1 MEPLERS
8 RGKGQRDA
16 SASRGV
22 NELEKLDE
30 MKAETSE
37 TKNILLVDDHKP
49 FRDALAKI
57 LEGDGLRVFTS
68 DDGEGALDILRK
80 EFIHLI
86 LTDLKMPKMDG
97 VELLKVAKTIRP
109 EVEVI
114 LVTGYGTVDTA
125 VTAMKDGAFDY
136 IQKPFKPRE
145 VLKLVRKALEKQSLV
160 SENRILQ
167 ERLKDFQKF
176 EKIVGRSP
184 VMKGVLEI
192 VAQVA
197 PSSATVL
204 IQGESGTGKEVI
216 AQAIHDLSPRVNHP
230 FIKVSCAALP
240 ETLLEAELFGYER
253 GAFTGAIA
261 RKEGRFE
268 LANGGTLFL
277 DEIGEVSPTV
287 QVKLLRVLQVGEFE
301 RLGGTKTIRADV
313 RLVAATNMNL
323 LEAVEKKVFREDL
336 YSRLNVITLTLPPL
350 REREEDIPLLAHHFL
365 EIFKKKNNKEVKGF
379 TQEALEVMLRYTW
392 PRNVRQLENA
402 IERAVVLSK
411 GEMIVSG
418 DLPPEI
424 LKAMTLPT
432 GEQGALMDE
441 KTISI
446 ALGTPMDIIEKRVIE
461 ETLRHSRGD
470 KNVAS
475 KILGISTRTIYRKIE
490 EDKEEDKKEERT

>member
-1 MEPLERS
+1 MRVEN
-8 RGKGQRDA
+8 
-16 SASRGV
+16 SA
-22 NELEKLDE
+22 L
-30 MKAETSE
+30 
-37 TKNILLVDDHKP
+37 KNVLLVDDHKP
-49 FRDALAKI
+49 FRDSLAKI
-57 LEGDGLRVFTS
+57 LEGEGLRVFPAN
-68 DDGEGALDILRK
+68 DGEEALDILRN

-97 VELLKVAKTIRP
+97 VELLQVAKTIHP

-114 LVTGYGTVDTA
+114 LITGYGTVDTA
-125 VTAMKDGAFDY
+125 VTAMKEGAYDY

-145 VLKLVRKALEKQSLV
+145 ILKLVRKAIEKQSLV
-160 SENRILQ
+160 LENRLLQ
-167 ERLKDFQKF
+167 ERIKDFQKF

-184 VMKGVLEI
+184 AMKKVLEI

-216 AQAIHDLSPRVNHP
+216 AQAIHDLSPRVNKP
-230 FIKVSCAALP
+230 FVKISCAALP

-301 RLGGTKTIRADV
+301 RLGGTKTFRADV

-323 LEAVEKKVFREDL
+323 LEAVERKAFREDL
-336 YSRLNVITLTLPPL
+336 FSRLNVITLILPPL
-350 REREEDIPLLAHHFL
+350 REREGDIPLLAHHFL
-365 EIFKKKNNKEVKGF
+365 EIFQKKNNKDVKGF
-379 TQEALEVMLRYTW
+379 TQEALEVMLRYSW

-402 IERAVVLSK
+402 IERAVVLTR
-411 GEMIVSG
+411 GETIVPG

-424 LKAMTLPT
+424 LKTVELSLAGEAAM
-432 GEQGALMDE
+432 MDE

-446 ALGTPMDIIEKRVIE
+446 SLGTPLEAIERRVIE
-461 ETLRHSRGD
+461 ETLKHSRGD
-470 KNVAS
+470 KNLAS
-475 KILGISTRTIYRKIE
+475 KILGISARTIYRKME
-490 EDKEEDKKEERT
+490 EEKKEEEKDKKIDDKLSY

>member
-1 MEPLERS
+1 VDIPEP
-8 RGKGQRDA
+8 
-16 SASRGV
+16 
-22 NELEKLDE
+22 
-30 MKAETSE
+30 
-37 TKNILLVDDHKP
+37 KNILVVDDYEP
-49 FRDALAKI
+49 FRDSLAKI
-57 LEGDGLRVFTS
+57 LGGAGFRVFPAS
-68 DDGEGALDILRK
+68 DGEEALDILRK
-80 EFIHLI
+80 EFIHLV

-97 VELLKVAKTIRP
+97 TELLKVAKTIRP
-109 EVEVI
+109 DIEVI
-114 LVTGYGTVDTA
+114 LITGYATVDTA
-125 VTAMKDGAFDY
+125 VTAMKDGAYDY

-145 VLKLVRKALEKQSLV
+145 ILKLVRKAVEKQSLV
-160 SENRILQ
+160 LENRKLQ
-167 ERLKDFQKF
+167 ERIKDFQKV

-184 VMKGVLEI
+184 AMKKVLEI

-216 AQAIHDLSPRVNHP
+216 AQAIHDLSPRANKP

-313 RLVAATNMNL
+313 RIVAASNMNL
-323 LEAVEKKVFREDL
+323 LEAVERKAFREDL

-350 REREEDIPLLAHHFL
+350 REREGDIPLLAHHFL
-365 EIFKKKNNKEVKGF
+365 EIFTKKNNKDVKGF
-379 TQEALEVMLRYTW
+379 TQEALEVMLQYSW
-392 PRNVRQLENA
+392 PRNVRQMENA
-402 IERAVVLSK
+402 IERAVVLTK
-411 GEMIVSG
+411 GEMINPG

-424 LKAMTLPT
+424 LKAVEPKTPK
-432 GEQGALMDE
+432 AVLMDE

-446 ALGTPMDIIEKRVIE
+446 SLGTPMETIEKRVIE
-461 ETLRHSRGD
+461 ETLRYSRGD
-470 KNVAS
+470 KNLAS
-475 KILGISTRTIYRKIE
+475 KILGISARTIYRKIE
-490 EDKEEDKKEERT
+490 EEKENDGEKKDFPENQVKESDDNQ

>member
-1 MEPLERS
+1 
-8 RGKGQRDA
+8 
-16 SASRGV
+16 V
-22 NELEKLDE
+22 
-30 MKAETSE
+30 ETSE
-37 TKNILLVDDHKP
+37 PKNILLVDDHKP
-49 FRDALAKI
+49 FRDSLAKI
-57 LEGDGLRVFTS
+57 LEGEGFRVFPAS
-68 DDGEGALDILRK
+68 DGEEALDVLRK
-80 EFIHLI
+80 EFVHLV

-109 EVEVI
+109 ETEVI
-114 LVTGYGTVDTA
+114 LITGYGTVDTA

-145 VLKLVRKALEKQSLV
+145 ILKLVRKAVEKQALV
-160 SENRILQ
+160 LQNRMLQ
-167 ERLKDFQKF
+167 ERIKDFQKV

-184 VMKGVLEI
+184 AMKKVLEI

-216 AQAIHDLSPRVNHP
+216 AQAIHDLSPRANRP

-313 RLVAATNMNL
+313 RIVAATNMNL
-323 LEAVEKKVFREDL
+323 LEAVERRIFREDL

-350 REREEDIPLLAHHFL
+350 REREGDIPLLAHHFL
-365 EIFKKKNNKEVKGF
+365 EIFKKKNNKDVKGF
-379 TQEALEVMLRYTW
+379 TQEALEVMLQYSW
-392 PRNVRQLENA
+392 PRNVRQMENA

-411 GEMIVSG
+411 GDMIAPG

-424 LKAMTLPT
+424 LKAVEPQV
-432 GEQGALMDE
+432 ERAILMDE

-446 ALGTPMDIIEKRVIE
+446 SLGTPLETIEKRVIE
-461 ETLRHSRGD
+461 ETLRYSRGD
-470 KNVAS
+470 KNLAS
-475 KILGISTRTIYRKIE
+475 KILGISARTIYRKIE
-490 EDKEEDKKEERT
+490 EDNKDDDRKQDQEKRDSVPAEEARAVPEGGQNDKNLPTS

>member
-1 MEPLERS
+1 MDTPEP
-8 RGKGQRDA
+8 K
-16 SASRGV
+16 
-22 NELEKLDE
+22 
-30 MKAETSE
+30 T
-37 TKNILLVDDHKP
+37 ILLVDDHKP
-49 FRDALAKI
+49 FRDSLAKI
-57 LEGDGLRVFTS
+57 LEKEGFRVFPAS
-68 DDGEGALDILRK
+68 DGEEALDVLRRQ
-80 EFIHLI
+80 FIHLV

-109 EVEVI
+109 ETEVI
-114 LVTGYGTVDTA
+114 IITGYGTVDTA
-125 VTAMKDGAFDY
+125 VTAMKDGAYDY

-145 VLKLVRKALEKQSLV
+145 VLKLVRKAAEKQSLV
-160 SENRILQ
+160 LENRMLQ
-167 ERLKDFQKF
+167 ERIRDFQKV
-176 EKIVGRSP
+176 EKIIGRSP
-184 VMKGVLEI
+184 AMKHILEI

-216 AQAIHDLSPRVNHP
+216 GQAIHDLSPRAKNP

-301 RLGGTKTIRADV
+301 RLGGTKTIQADV
-313 RLVAATNMNL
+313 RIVAATNINL
-323 LEAVEKKVFREDL
+323 MEAVERKIFREDL

-350 REREEDIPLLAHHFL
+350 REREGDIPLLTHHFL
-365 EIFKKKNNKEVKGF
+365 EIFKKKNNKGVKSF
-379 TQEALEVMLRYTW
+379 TQEAMEIMLQYPW

-402 IERAVVLSK
+402 IERAVVLTK
-411 GEMIVSG
+411 GDLIVPG

-424 LKAMTLPT
+424 LQAVEPAV
-432 GEQGALMDE
+432 QGPILMDE
-441 KTISI
+441 KNLSFP
-446 ALGTPMDIIEKRVIE
+446 LGTPLEMIEKRVIE
-461 ETLRHSRGD
+461 ETLRYSRGD
-470 KNVAS
+470 KNLAS
-475 KILGISTRTIYRKIE
+475 KILGISARTIYRKME
-490 EDKEEDKKEERT
+490 EEKKEGERKYDTHEGLSEDRE

>member
-1 MEPLERS
+1 MSLTE
-8 RGKGQRDA
+8 GKTGDVK
-16 SASRGV
+16 S
-22 NELEKLDE
+22 
-30 MKAETSE
+30 
-37 TKNILLVDDHKP
+37 ILLVDDHKP
-49 FRDALAKI
+49 FRDSLARV
-57 LEGDGLRVFTS
+57 LEGEGFRVMPAN
-68 DDGEGALDILRK
+68 DGEEALNILRN

-97 VELLKVAKTIRP
+97 VELLQVAKTIRP

-114 LVTGYGTVDTA
+114 LITGYGTVDTA

-145 VLKLVRKALEKQSLV
+145 ILKLVVKALEKQSLV
-160 SENRILQ
+160 LENRRLQ
-167 ERLKDFQKF
+167 ERIKNWKQF

-184 VMKGVLEI
+184 AMKKVLEI

-204 IQGESGTGKEVI
+204 IQGESGTGKEI
-216 AQAIHDLSPRVNHP
+216 MAQAVHDLSPRANHP

-253 GAFTGAIA
+253 GAFTGAIT

-313 RLVAATNMNL
+313 RLIAASNLNL
-323 LEAVEKKVFREDL
+323 LEAVDKKLFREDL

-350 REREEDIPLLAHHFL
+350 REREGDIPLLAHHFL
-365 EIFKKKNNKEVKGF
+365 EIFKKKNNKDLRGF
-379 TQEALEVMLRYTW
+379 TEEAIEVMVSYDW

-411 GEMIVSG
+411 GDLIVPG

-424 LKAMTLPT
+424 IQAVERPSRTKGPWI
-432 GEQGALMDE
+432 DE
-441 KTISI
+441 KSISVP
-446 ALGTPMDIIEKRVIE
+446 LGTPLEIIEKRVIE

-475 KILGISTRTIYRKIE
+475 KILGISSRTIYRKIE
-490 EDKEEDKKEERT
+490 EEKKRKKKINNQLTFCRLNPLKIA

>member
-1 MEPLERS
+1 MDLPGPR
-8 RGKGQRDA
+8 
-16 SASRGV
+16 
-22 NELEKLDE
+22 
-30 MKAETSE
+30 
-37 TKNILLVDDHKP
+37 NILLVDDHKS
-49 FRDALAKI
+49 FRDTLAKI
-57 LEGDGLRVFTS
+57 LSAEGFRVFPA
-68 DDGEGALDILRK
+68 DDGEAALDILRQ
-80 EFIHLI
+80 EFIHLV

-109 EVEVI
+109 ETEVI
-114 LVTGYGTVDTA
+114 IITGYGTVDTA
-125 VTAMKDGAFDY
+125 VTAMKDGAYDY
-136 IQKPFKPRE
+136 IPKPFKPRE

-160 SENRILQ
+160 LENRLLQ
-167 ERLKDFQKF
+167 ERIKDFQKV

-184 VMKGVLEI
+184 AMKHILEI

-204 IQGESGTGKEVI
+204 IQGESGTGKEI
-216 AQAIHDLSPRVNHP
+216 IGQAIHDLSPRAKNP

-313 RLVAATNMNL
+313 RIVAATNMNL
-323 LEAVEKKVFREDL
+323 LEAVERKTFREDL
-336 YSRLNVITLTLPPL
+336 YSRLNVITLTLPSL
-350 REREEDIPLLAHHFL
+350 RAREGDIPLLAHHFL
-365 EIFKKKNNKEVKGF
+365 EIFKKKNNKTVKGF
-379 TQEALEVMLRYTW
+379 TQEAMEVMLQYPW

-402 IERAVVLSK
+402 IERAVVLSR
-411 GEMIVSG
+411 GDLITPG

-424 LKAMTLPT
+424 QKAVGPAELRTVL
-432 GEQGALMDE
+432 LDE
-441 KTISI
+441 KTLSI
-446 ALGTPMDIIEKRVIE
+446 PLGTPLEAIEKRVIE

-470 KNVAS
+470 KNLAS
-475 KILGISTRTIYRKIE
+475 KILGISARTIYRKM
-490 EDKEEDKKEERT
+490 EEDKKEGEKREDDREGDLEDSQKINDNLAK

>member
-1 MEPLERS
+1 MDLPEPR
-8 RGKGQRDA
+8 
-16 SASRGV
+16 
-22 NELEKLDE
+22 
-30 MKAETSE
+30 
-37 TKNILLVDDHKP
+37 NILLVDDHKS
-49 FRDALAKI
+49 FRDTLAKI
-57 LEGDGLRVFTS
+57 LSAEGFRVFPA
-68 DDGEGALDILRK
+68 DDGEEALDILRQ
-80 EFIHLI
+80 EFIHLV

-109 EVEVI
+109 ETEVI
-114 LVTGYGTVDTA
+114 IITGYGTVDTA
-125 VTAMKDGAFDY
+125 VTAMKDGAYDY
-136 IQKPFKPRE
+136 IPKPFKPRE

-160 SENRILQ
+160 LENRILQ
-167 ERLKDFQKF
+167 ERIKDFQKV

-184 VMKGVLEI
+184 AMKHVLEI

-204 IQGESGTGKEVI
+204 VQGESGTGKEI
-216 AQAIHDLSPRVNHP
+216 IGQAIHDLSPRAKNP

-313 RLVAATNMNL
+313 RIVAATNMNL
-323 LEAVEKKVFREDL
+323 LEAVERKTFREDL
-336 YSRLNVITLTLPPL
+336 YSRLNVITLTLPSL
-350 REREEDIPLLAHHFL
+350 RAREGDIPLLAHHFL
-365 EIFKKKNNKEVKGF
+365 EIFKKKNNKTVKGF
-379 TQEALEVMLRYTW
+379 TQEAMEVMLQYSW

-402 IERAVVLSK
+402 IERAVVLTRAD
-411 GEMIVSG
+411 MIAPG

-424 LKAMTLPT
+424 LKAVELAAEEPI
-432 GEQGALMDE
+432 LMDE
-441 KTISI
+441 KSLSI
-446 ALGTPMDIIEKRVIE
+446 PLGTPLEMIEKRVIE
-461 ETLRHSRGD
+461 ETLRYSRGD
-470 KNVAS
+470 KNLAS
-475 KILGISTRTIYRKIE
+475 KILGISSRTIYRKM
-490 EDKEEDKKEERT
+490 EEDKKEGEKRQNAREEHFEESEKMNDNLAK

>member
-1 MEPLERS
+1 MET
-8 RGKGQRDA
+8 
-16 SASRGV
+16 SAS
-22 NELEKLDE
+22 
-30 MKAETSE
+30 
-37 TKNILLVDDHKP
+37 KNILLVDDHKP
-49 FRDALAKI
+49 FRDSLAKI
-57 LEGDGLRVFTS
+57 LEGEGLRVFPAN
-68 DDGEGALDILRK
+68 DGEEALDILRN
-80 EFIHLI
+80 ELIHLV

-97 VELLKVAKTIRP
+97 VELLKVAKTIHP

-114 LVTGYGTVDTA
+114 LITGYGTVDTA

-145 VLKLVRKALEKQSLV
+145 ILKLVRKAIEKQSLV
-160 SENRILQ
+160 LENRLLQ
-167 ERLKDFQKF
+167 ERIKDLQKF

-184 VMKGVLEI
+184 AMKRVLEI
-192 VAQVA
+192 LAQVA

-216 AQAIHDLSPRVNHP
+216 AQAIHDLSPRANKA

-323 LEAVEKKVFREDL
+323 LEAVERKAFREDL
-336 YSRLNVITLTLPPL
+336 FSRLNVITLTLPPL
-350 REREEDIPLLAHHFL
+350 REREGDIPLLAHHFL
-365 EIFKKKNNKEVKGF
+365 EIFKKKNNKDVKGF
-379 TQEALEVMLRYTW
+379 TQEALEVMLQYTW

-402 IERAVVLSK
+402 IERAVVLTK
-411 GEMIVSG
+411 GEMVVPR

-424 LKAMTLPT
+424 LKAMEVPAAR
-432 GEQGALMDE
+432 EAALMDE

-446 ALGTPMDIIEKRVIE
+446 SLGTSLETIEKRVIE

-470 KNVAS
+470 KNLAS
-475 KILGISTRTIYRKIE
+475 KILGISARTIYRKIE
-490 EDKEEDKKEERT
+490 EEKKGAAEGEGD

>member
-1 MEPLERS
+1 LKVEN
-8 RGKGQRDA
+8 
-16 SASRGV
+16 SA
-22 NELEKLDE
+22 
-30 MKAETSE
+30 A
-37 TKNILLVDDHKP
+37 KNILLVDDHKP
-49 FRDALAKI
+49 FRDSLAKI
-57 LEGDGLRVFTS
+57 LEGEGMRVFPAN
-68 DDGEGALDILRK
+68 DGEEALTILRQ

-97 VELLKVAKTIRP
+97 VELLQVAKTIRP

-114 LVTGYGTVDTA
+114 LITGYGTVDTA
-125 VTAMKDGAFDY
+125 VTAMKEGAYDY

-145 VLKLVRKALEKQSLV
+145 ILKLVRKAIEKQSLV
-160 SENRILQ
+160 LQNRILQ
-167 ERLKDFQKF
+167 ERIKDFQKF

-184 VMKGVLEI
+184 AMKKVLEI

-197 PSSATVL
+197 PSSATIL

-216 AQAIHDLSPRVNHP
+216 AQAIHDLSPRVNKP

-323 LEAVEKKVFREDL
+323 MEAVERKAFREDL
-336 YSRLNVITLTLPPL
+336 FSRLNVITLNLPPL
-350 REREEDIPLLAHHFL
+350 REREGDIPLLAHHFL
-365 EIFKKKNNKEVKGF
+365 EIFKKKNTKEVKGF
-379 TQEALEVMLRYTW
+379 APEALEVMLQYSW

-402 IERAVVLSK
+402 IERAVVLTR
-411 GEMIVSG
+411 GEMIVPG

-424 LKAMTLPT
+424 LQTVEMSAE
-432 GEQGALMDE
+432 GQADLMDE

-446 ALGTPMDIIEKRVIE
+446 SLGTPLEAIERRVIE

-470 KNVAS
+470 KNLAS
-475 KILGISTRTIYRKIE
+475 KILGISARTIYRKIE
-490 EDKEEDKKEERT
+490 EEKEEMEKTRNK

>member
-1 MEPLERS
+1 MEIPDR
-8 RGKGQRDA
+8 K
-16 SASRGV
+16 
-22 NELEKLDE
+22 
-30 MKAETSE
+30 T
-37 TKNILLVDDHKP
+37 ILLVDDHQP
-49 FRDALAKI
+49 FRDSLAKI
-57 LEGDGLRVFTS
+57 LKGEGFRVFPAN
-68 DDGEGALDILRK
+68 DGEEALEILRK
-80 EFIHLI
+80 EFIHLV

-109 EVEVI
+109 ETEVI
-114 LVTGYGTVDTA
+114 LMTGYGTVDTA

-145 VLKLVRKALEKQSLV
+145 ILKLVRKAVEKQSLV
-160 SENRILQ
+160 LENRMLQ
-167 ERLKDFQKF
+167 ERIKDFQKV

-184 VMKGVLEI
+184 AMKDVLEI

-216 AQAIHDLSPRVNHP
+216 AQAVHDLSPRAKEP

-253 GAFTGAIA
+253 GAFTGASA

-268 LANGGTLFL
+268 LAHGGTLFL
-277 DEIGEVSPTV
+277 DEIGEVSLTV

-301 RLGGTKTIRADV
+301 RLGGTKTLRADV
-313 RLVAATNMNL
+313 RIVAATNMNL
-323 LEAVEKKVFREDL
+323 LEAIERKAFREDL

-350 REREEDIPLLAHHFL
+350 REREGDIPLLAHHFL
-365 EIFKKKNNKEVKGF
+365 EIFKKKNNKGVKGF
-379 TQEALEVMLRYTW
+379 TPEAMEVMLRYPW

-402 IERAVVLSK
+402 IERAVVLSR
-411 GEMIVSG
+411 GDLISPG

-424 LKAMTLPT
+424 QKAIGPAELRTVL
-432 GEQGALMDE
+432 LDE
-441 KTISI
+441 KTLSI
-446 ALGTPMDIIEKRVIE
+446 PLGTPLEAIAKRVIV

-470 KNVAS
+470 KNLAS
-475 KILGISTRTIYRKIE
+475 KILGISARTIYRKM
-490 EDKEEDKKEERT
+490 EDEKEEEKEENREDPSEIGGQES

>member
-1 MEPLERS
+1 
-8 RGKGQRDA
+8 
-16 SASRGV
+16 V
-22 NELEKLDE
+22 
-30 MKAETSE
+30 ETSE
-37 TKNILLVDDHKP
+37 PKNILLVDDHKP
-49 FRDALAKI
+49 FRDSLAKI
-57 LEGDGLRVFTS
+57 LEGEGFRVFPAS
-68 DDGEGALDILRK
+68 DGEEALDVLRK
-80 EFIHLI
+80 EFVHLV

-109 EVEVI
+109 ETEVI
-114 LVTGYGTVDTA
+114 LITGYGTVDTA

-145 VLKLVRKALEKQSLV
+145 ILKLVRKAVEKQALV
-160 SENRILQ
+160 LQNRMLQ
-167 ERLKDFQKF
+167 ERIKDFQKV

-184 VMKGVLEI
+184 AMKKVLEI

-216 AQAIHDLSPRVNHP
+216 AQAIHDLSPRANRP

-313 RLVAATNMNL
+313 RIVAATNMNL
-323 LEAVEKKVFREDL
+323 LEAVERRIFREDL

-350 REREEDIPLLAHHFL
+350 REREGDIPLLAHHFL

-379 TQEALEVMLRYTW
+379 TQEALEVMLQYSW
-392 PRNVRQLENA
+392 PRNVRQMENA
-402 IERAVVLSK
+402 IERAVVLTK
-411 GEMIVSG
+411 GDMIAPG

-424 LKAMTLPT
+424 LKAVEPRVERAL
-432 GEQGALMDE
+432 LMDE

-446 ALGTPMDIIEKRVIE
+446 SLGTPLETIEKRVIE
-461 ETLRHSRGD
+461 ETLRYSRGD
-470 KNVAS
+470 KNLAS
-475 KILGISTRTIYRKIE
+475 KILGISARTIYRKIE
-490 EDKEEDKKEERT
+490 EDIKDDSKQDQEKKDSVPADEASAVSEGGQNDKNLPTS

>member
-1 MEPLERS
+1 MRVEN
-8 RGKGQRDA
+8 
-16 SASRGV
+16 SAS
-22 NELEKLDE
+22 
-30 MKAETSE
+30 
-37 TKNILLVDDHKP
+37 KNVLLVDDHKP
-49 FRDALAKI
+49 FRDSLAKI
-57 LEGDGLRVFTS
+57 LEGEGFRVFPAN
-68 DDGEGALDILRK
+68 DGEEALDILRH
-80 EFIHLI
+80 EFIQLV

-114 LVTGYGTVDTA
+114 LITGYGTVDTA
-125 VTAMKDGAFDY
+125 VTAMKEGAYDY

-145 VLKLVRKALEKQSLV
+145 ILKLVRKASEKQSLV
-160 SENRILQ
+160 LENRILQ
-167 ERLKDFQKF
+167 ERIKDFQKF

-184 VMKGVLEI
+184 AMKKVLEI

-197 PSSATVL
+197 PSLATVL

-216 AQAIHDLSPRVNHP
+216 AQAIHELSPRVNKP

-268 LANGGTLFL
+268 LADGGTLFL

-313 RLVAATNMNL
+313 RLIAATNMNL
-323 LEAVEKKVFREDL
+323 LEAVERKAFREDL
-336 YSRLNVITLTLPPL
+336 FSRLNVITLTLPPL
-350 REREEDIPLLAHHFL
+350 REREGDIPLLSHHFL

-379 TQEALEVMLRYTW
+379 TREALEVMLQYPW

-402 IERAVVLSK
+402 IERAVVLTK
-411 GEMIVSG
+411 GEMIVPE

-424 LKAMTLPT
+424 LKAVEMPMTR
-432 GEQGALMDE
+432 EAALMDE
-441 KTISI
+441 KKISI
-446 ALGTPMDIIEKRVIE
+446 SLGTPLEAIERRVIE

-475 KILGISTRTIYRKIE
+475 KILGISARTIYRKIE
-490 EDKEEDKKEERT
+490 EDKKEEGEEERKKDDKKSN

>member
-1 MEPLERS
+1 MNMPE
-8 RGKGQRDA
+8 Q
-16 SASRGV
+16 
-22 NELEKLDE
+22 
-30 MKAETSE
+30 
-37 TKNILLVDDHKP
+37 KNILLVDDHKP
-49 FRDALAKI
+49 FRDSLAKI
-57 LEGDGLRVFTS
+57 LGGEGFQVFPAGDG
-68 DDGEGALDILRK
+68 EEALDILRQ
-80 EFIHLI
+80 EFIHLV

-109 EVEVI
+109 DIEVI
-114 LVTGYGTVDTA
+114 LITGYGTVDTA

-136 IQKPFKPRE
+136 IEKPFKPRE
-145 VLKLVRKALEKQSLV
+145 IIKRVRKAVEKQSLV
-160 SENRILQ
+160 LENRMLR
-167 ERLKDFQKF
+167 ERIKDFQKV

-184 VMKGVLEI
+184 AMKKVLEI

-216 AQAIHDLSPRVNHP
+216 AQAIHDLSPRANKP

-313 RLVAATNMNL
+313 RIVAATNMNL
-323 LEAVEKKVFREDL
+323 LEAVERKTFREDL
-336 YSRLNVITLTLPPL
+336 YSRLNVITLTLPGL
-350 REREEDIPLLAHHFL
+350 REREGDIPLLSHHFL

-379 TQEALEVMLRYTW
+379 TQEALEVMLQYSW

-402 IERAVVLSK
+402 IERAVVLTK
-411 GEMIVSG
+411 GDMITPG

-424 LKAMTLPT
+424 LKAVEPT
-432 GEQGALMDE
+432 AQKPVLMDE
-441 KTISI
+441 KTLSIS
-446 ALGTPMDIIEKRVIE
+446 LGTPLETIEKRVIE
-461 ETLRHSRGD
+461 ETLRYSRGD
-470 KNVAS
+470 KNLAS
-475 KILGISTRTIYRKIE
+475 KILGISARTIYRKIE
-490 EDKEEDKKEERT
+490 EEKNGEEEKKEDTEENPAEGGSGF

>member
-1 MEPLERS
+1 MRVEN
-8 RGKGQRDA
+8 
-16 SASRGV
+16 SA
-22 NELEKLDE
+22 L
-30 MKAETSE
+30 
-37 TKNILLVDDHKP
+37 KNILLVDDHKP
-49 FRDALAKI
+49 FRDSLAKI
-57 LEGDGLRVFTS
+57 LEGEGLRVFPAN
-68 DDGEGALDILRK
+68 DGEEALDLLRN
-80 EFIHLI
+80 ESIHLI

-97 VELLKVAKTIRP
+97 VELLQVAKTIRP

-114 LVTGYGTVDTA
+114 LITGYGTVDTA
-125 VTAMKDGAFDY
+125 VTAMKEGAYDY

-145 VLKLVRKALEKQSLV
+145 ILKLVRKAIEKQSLV
-160 SENRILQ
+160 LENRVLQ
-167 ERLKDFQKF
+167 ERIKDFQKF

-184 VMKGVLEI
+184 AMKKVLEI

-216 AQAIHDLSPRVNHP
+216 AQAIHDLSPRVNKP
-230 FIKVSCAALP
+230 FVKVSCAALP

-301 RLGGTKTIRADV
+301 RLGGTKTFRADV

-323 LEAVEKKVFREDL
+323 LEAVERKAFREDL
-336 YSRLNVITLTLPPL
+336 FSRLNVITLILPPL
-350 REREEDIPLLAHHFL
+350 REREGDIPLLAHHFL
-365 EIFKKKNNKEVKGF
+365 EIFQKKNNKDMKGF
-379 TQEALEVMLRYTW
+379 TQEALEVMLRYSW

-402 IERAVVLSK
+402 IERAVVLTK
-411 GEMIVSG
+411 GEMIGPG

-424 LKAMTLPT
+424 LKTVEVSVA
-432 GEQGALMDE
+432 GEAALMDE

-446 ALGTPMDIIEKRVIE
+446 SLGTPLEAIERRVIE

-470 KNVAS
+470 KNLAS
-475 KILGISTRTIYRKIE
+475 KILGISARTIYRKIE
-490 EDKEEDKKEERT
+490 EEKKEE

>member
-1 MEPLERS
+1 VDIPEP
-8 RGKGQRDA
+8 
-16 SASRGV
+16 
-22 NELEKLDE
+22 
-30 MKAETSE
+30 
-37 TKNILLVDDHKP
+37 KNILLVDDHKP
-49 FRDALAKI
+49 FRDSLAKI
-57 LEGDGLRVFTS
+57 LGGEGFRVFPAN
-68 DDGEGALDILRK
+68 DGEEALDILRK
-80 EFIHLI
+80 EFIHLV

-109 EVEVI
+109 EIEVI
-114 LVTGYGTVDTA
+114 LITGYATVDTA
-125 VTAMKDGAFDY
+125 VTAMKEGAYDY

-145 VLKLVRKALEKQSLV
+145 ILKLVRKAVEKQSLV
-160 SENRILQ
+160 LENRMLQ
-167 ERLKDFQKF
+167 ERIKDFQKV

-184 VMKGVLEI
+184 AMKKVLEI

-216 AQAIHDLSPRVNHP
+216 AQAIHDLSPRASKP

-253 GAFTGAIA
+253 GAFTGAMA

-313 RLVAATNMNL
+313 RIVAATNMNL
-323 LEAVEKKVFREDL
+323 LEAVERKAFREDL

-350 REREEDIPLLAHHFL
+350 REREGDIPLLAHHFL
-365 EIFKKKNNKEVKGF
+365 EIFTKKNSKEVKGF
-379 TQEALEVMLRYTW
+379 TQEALEVMLQYSW
-392 PRNVRQLENA
+392 PRNVRQMENA
-402 IERAVVLSK
+402 IERAVVLTK
-411 GEMIVSG
+411 GEMITLG

-424 LKAMTLPT
+424 LKGVESRIQKAV
-432 GEQGALMDE
+432 LMDG

-446 ALGTPMDIIEKRVIE
+446 SLGTSIETIEKRVIE
-461 ETLRHSRGD
+461 ETLRLSRGD
-470 KNVAS
+470 KNLAS
-475 KILGISTRTIYRKIE
+475 KILGIAARTIYRKIE
-490 EDKEEDKKEERT
+490 EEKENDEGKKDIPENQGKEGGDNQ

>member
-1 MEPLERS
+1 MDTPEP
-8 RGKGQRDA
+8 K
-16 SASRGV
+16 
-22 NELEKLDE
+22 
-30 MKAETSE
+30 T
-37 TKNILLVDDHKP
+37 ILLVDDHKP
-49 FRDALAKI
+49 FRDSLAKI
-57 LEGDGLRVFTS
+57 LEREGFRVFPAS
-68 DDGEGALDILRK
+68 DGEEALDVLRRQ
-80 EFIHLI
+80 FIHLV

-109 EVEVI
+109 ETEVI
-114 LVTGYGTVDTA
+114 IITGYGTVDTA
-125 VTAMKDGAFDY
+125 VTAMKDGAYDY

-145 VLKLVRKALEKQSLV
+145 VLKLVRKAAEKQSLV
-160 SENRILQ
+160 LENRMLQ
-167 ERLKDFQKF
+167 ERIRDFQKV
-176 EKIVGRSP
+176 EKIIGRSP
-184 VMKGVLEI
+184 AMKHILEI

-216 AQAIHDLSPRVNHP
+216 GQAIHDLSPRAKNP

-301 RLGGTKTIRADV
+301 RLGGTKTIQADV
-313 RLVAATNMNL
+313 RIVAATNMNL
-323 LEAVEKKVFREDL
+323 IEAVERKTFREAL

-350 REREEDIPLLAHHFL
+350 REREGDIPLLAHHFL
-365 EIFKKKNNKEVKGF
+365 EIFKKKNNKGVKSF
-379 TQEALEVMLRYTW
+379 TQEAMEIMLQYPW

-402 IERAVVLSK
+402 IERAVVLTK
-411 GEMIVSG
+411 GDLIVPG

-424 LKAMTLPT
+424 LQAVEPAV
-432 GEQGALMDE
+432 QGPILMDE
-441 KTISI
+441 KNLSFP
-446 ALGTPMDIIEKRVIE
+446 LGTPLEMIEKRVIE
-461 ETLRHSRGD
+461 ETLRYSRGD
-470 KNVAS
+470 KNLAS
-475 KILGISTRTIYRKIE
+475 KILGISARTIYRKME
-490 EDKEEDKKEERT
+490 EEKKEGERKYDTHEGLSEDRE

>member
-1 MEPLERS
+1 VDIPEP
-8 RGKGQRDA
+8 
-16 SASRGV
+16 
-22 NELEKLDE
+22 
-30 MKAETSE
+30 
-37 TKNILLVDDHKP
+37 KNILLVDDHKP
-49 FRDALAKI
+49 FRDSLAKI
-57 LEGDGLRVFTS
+57 LGGEGFRVFPAN
-68 DDGEGALDILRK
+68 DGEEALDILRK
-80 EFIHLI
+80 EFIHLV

-109 EVEVI
+109 EIEVI
-114 LVTGYGTVDTA
+114 LITGYATVDTA
-125 VTAMKDGAFDY
+125 VTAMKEGAYDY

-145 VLKLVRKALEKQSLV
+145 ILKLVRKAVEKQSLV
-160 SENRILQ
+160 LENRMLQ
-167 ERLKDFQKF
+167 ERIKDFQKV

-184 VMKGVLEI
+184 AMKKVLEI

-216 AQAIHDLSPRVNHP
+216 AQAIHDLSPRASKP

-253 GAFTGAIA
+253 GAFTGAMA

-313 RLVAATNMNL
+313 RIVAATNMNL
-323 LEAVEKKVFREDL
+323 LEAVERKAFREDL

-350 REREEDIPLLAHHFL
+350 REREGDIPLLAHHFL
-365 EIFKKKNNKEVKGF
+365 EIFTKKNSKEVKGF
-379 TQEALEVMLRYTW
+379 TQEALEVMLQYSW
-392 PRNVRQLENA
+392 PRNVRQMENA
-402 IERAVVLSK
+402 IERAVVLTK
-411 GEMIVSG
+411 GEMITLG

-424 LKAMTLPT
+424 LKGVESRIQKAV
-432 GEQGALMDE
+432 LMDG

-446 ALGTPMDIIEKRVIE
+446 SLGTSIETIEKRVIE
-461 ETLRHSRGD
+461 ETLRLSRGD
-470 KNVAS
+470 KNLAS
-475 KILGISTRTIYRKIE
+475 KILGISARTIYRKIE
-490 EDKEEDKKEERT
+490 EEKENDEEKKDIPENQVKESGDNP

>member
-1 MEPLERS
+1 M
-8 RGKGQRDA
+8 
-16 SASRGV
+16 
-22 NELEKLDE
+22 
-30 MKAETSE
+30 
-37 TKNILLVDDHKP
+37 I
-49 FRDALAKI
+49 
-57 LEGDGLRVFTS
+57 
-68 DDGEGALDILRK
+68 
-80 EFIHLI
+80 
-86 LTDLKMPKMDG
+86 
-97 VELLKVAKTIRP
+97 
-109 EVEVI
+109 
-114 LVTGYGTVDTA
+114 TGYGTVDTA

-145 VLKLVRKALEKQSLV
+145 ILKLVRKAMEKQSLV
-160 SENRILQ
+160 LENRMLQ
-167 ERLKDFQKF
+167 ERIKDFQKV

-184 VMKGVLEI
+184 AMKKVLEI

-216 AQAIHDLSPRVNHP
+216 AQAIHDLSPRAKHS

-313 RLVAATNMNL
+313 RLVAATNVNL

-350 REREEDIPLLAHHFL
+350 REREGDIPLLAHHFL
-365 EIFKKKNNKEVKGF
+365 EIFKKKNNKDVKGF
-379 TQEALEVMLRYTW
+379 TQEALEVMLRYPW
-392 PRNVRQLENA
+392 PRNVRQIENA
-402 IERAVVLSK
+402 IERAVVLTK
-411 GEMIVSG
+411 GEIIVPG

-424 LKAMTLPT
+424 LEAMAWPAGEKAAM
-432 GEQGALMDE
+432 MDE

-446 ALGTPMDIIEKRVIE
+446 SLGTPLEIIEKRVIE

-470 KNVAS
+470 KNLAS
-475 KILGISTRTIYRKIE
+475 KILGISARTIYRKIE
-490 EDKEEDKKEERT
+490 EEKKGEETES

>member
-1 MEPLERS
+1 MDILEP
-8 RGKGQRDA
+8 K
-16 SASRGV
+16 
-22 NELEKLDE
+22 
-30 MKAETSE
+30 T
-37 TKNILLVDDHKP
+37 ILLVDDHKP
-49 FRDALAKI
+49 FRDSLAKI
-57 LEGDGLRVFTS
+57 LGGEGFRVFPAS
-68 DDGEGALDILRK
+68 DGEEALDILRK
-80 EFIHLI
+80 EFIHLV

-114 LVTGYGTVDTA
+114 LITGYGTVDTA

-145 VLKLVRKALEKQSLV
+145 ILKLVRKAVEKQSLV
-160 SENRILQ
+160 LENRMLQ
-167 ERLKDFQKF
+167 ARIKDFQKV
-176 EKIVGRSP
+176 EKIVGRSQA
-184 VMKGVLEI
+184 MKNVLEI

-216 AQAIHDLSPRVNHP
+216 AQAVHDLSPRANEP

-268 LANGGTLFL
+268 LAHGGTLFL
-277 DEIGEVSPTV
+277 DEIGEVSLTV

-301 RLGGTKTIRADV
+301 RLGGTKTIKADV
-313 RLVAATNMNL
+313 RIVAATNMNL
-323 LEAVEKKVFREDL
+323 LEAIERKAFREDL

-350 REREEDIPLLAHHFL
+350 REREGDIPLLAHHFL

-379 TQEALEVMLRYTW
+379 TQEAIEVMLQYSW

-402 IERAVVLSK
+402 IERAVVLTK
-411 GEMIVSG
+411 GDMIVPG

-424 LKAMTLPT
+424 LKAVAPT
-432 GEQGALMDE
+432 AQRPVMMDE

-446 ALGTPMDIIEKRVIE
+446 PLGTPLETIEKRVIE
-461 ETLRHSRGD
+461 ETLRYSRGD
-470 KNVAS
+470 KNLAS
-475 KILGISTRTIYRKIE
+475 KILGISSRTIYRKIE
-490 EDKEEDKKEERT
+490 EEKKEEEGEKKGEGEDRAESDGEIS

>member
-1 MEPLERS
+1 MEIPDP
-8 RGKGQRDA
+8 K
-16 SASRGV
+16 
-22 NELEKLDE
+22 
-30 MKAETSE
+30 T
-37 TKNILLVDDHKP
+37 ILLVDDHQP
-49 FRDALAKI
+49 FRDSLAKI
-57 LEGDGLRVFTS
+57 LGGEGFRVFPAK
-68 DDGEGALDILRK
+68 DGEEALDILRK
-80 EFIHLI
+80 EFIHLV

-97 VELLKVAKTIRP
+97 VELLKVAKAIRP
-109 EVEVI
+109 ETEVI
-114 LVTGYGTVDTA
+114 LITGYGTVDTA

-145 VLKLVRKALEKQSLV
+145 ILKLVRKAMEKQSLV
-160 SENRILQ
+160 LENRMLQ
-167 ERLKDFQKF
+167 ERIKDFQKV

-184 VMKGVLEI
+184 AMKNVLEI

-216 AQAIHDLSPRVNHP
+216 AQAIHDLSPRAKEP

-268 LANGGTLFL
+268 LAHGGTLFL
-277 DEIGEVSPTV
+277 DEIGEVSLTV

-301 RLGGTKTIRADV
+301 RLGGTKTLKADV
-313 RLVAATNMNL
+313 RIVAATNMNL
-323 LEAVEKKVFREDL
+323 LEAIERKAFREDL

-350 REREEDIPLLAHHFL
+350 REREGDIPLLAHHFL
-365 EIFKKKNNKEVKGF
+365 EIFKKKNNKGGKGF
-379 TQEALEVMLRYTW
+379 TPEAMEVMLQYPW

-402 IERAVVLSK
+402 IERAVVLSR
-411 GEMIVSG
+411 GDLITPG

-424 LKAMTLPT
+424 QKAVGPAELRTVL
-432 GEQGALMDE
+432 LDE
-441 KTISI
+441 KTLSI
-446 ALGTPMDIIEKRVIE
+446 PLGTPLEAIEKRVIE

-470 KNVAS
+470 KNLAS
-475 KILGISTRTIYRKIE
+475 KILGISARTIYRKM
-490 EDKEEDKKEERT
+490 EDEKEEGKEENREDQSEKGGQES

>member
-1 MEPLERS
+1 
-8 RGKGQRDA
+8 
-16 SASRGV
+16 
-22 NELEKLDE
+22 
-30 MKAETSE
+30 
-37 TKNILLVDDHKP
+37 VDDHKP
-49 FRDALAKI
+49 FRDSLAKI
-57 LEGDGLRVFTS
+57 LEGEGLRVFPAN
-68 DDGEGALDILRK
+68 DGEEALDILRN
-80 EFIHLI
+80 EFIHLV

-97 VELLKVAKTIRP
+97 VELLKVAKTIHP

-114 LVTGYGTVDTA
+114 LITGYGTVDTA

-145 VLKLVRKALEKQSLV
+145 ILKLVRKAIEKQSLV
-160 SENRILQ
+160 LENRLLQ
-167 ERLKDFQKF
+167 ERIKDLQKF

-184 VMKGVLEI
+184 AMKRVLEI
-192 VAQVA
+192 LAQVA

-216 AQAIHDLSPRVNHP
+216 AQAIHDLSPRANKP

-323 LEAVEKKVFREDL
+323 LEAVERKVFREDL
-336 YSRLNVITLTLPPL
+336 FSRLNVITLTLPPL
-350 REREEDIPLLAHHFL
+350 REREGDIPLLAHHFL
-365 EIFKKKNNKEVKGF
+365 EIFKKKNNKDVKGF
-379 TQEALEVMLRYTW
+379 TQEALEVMLQYTW

-402 IERAVVLSK
+402 IERAVVLTK
-411 GEMIVSG
+411 GEMVVPR

-424 LKAMTLPT
+424 LKAMEVPAAR
-432 GEQGALMDE
+432 EAALMDE

-446 ALGTPMDIIEKRVIE
+446 SLGTSLETIEKRVIE

-470 KNVAS
+470 KNLAS
-475 KILGISTRTIYRKIE
+475 KILGISARTIYRKIE
-490 EDKEEDKKEERT
+490 EEKKGATEGEGD